1 MTVRAGM
8 IGLGNIGM
16 PMAKRMVGAGLTVA
30 VHDLVPARVDEL
42 VAAGAGAAPSPGA
55 LAARCATIGVCV
67 RDDADVRTVVAALL
81 PEARPGTVIALHGT
95 FHLDTVLAVGEH
107 ARARGVGVVDA
118 CVTGGA
124 AGAAAG
130 TLTTM
135 VGGEPADVEAV
146 RPVLAAFSKT
156 IVPTGALGSGTVVKL
171 CNNLMGYLAWTAVF
185 EAGLLARAAGIA
197 PDVLETATRAG
208 GHLTEAM
215 AGFLRLHQ
223 LPDGTRLSP
232 EHQSRMR
239 AFVEIA
245 EKDLAATVALARRHG
260 LAVPGTAMCAELMAR
275 VYGLEDP
282 GRR

>member
-1 MTVRAGM
+1 M

-16 PMAKRMVGAGLTVA
+16 PMAKRMVGAGLAVT
-30 VHDLVPARVDEL
+30 VHDLVPARVEAL
-42 VAAGAGAAPSPGA
+42 VAAGAVAAASA
-55 LAARCATIGVCV
+55 AELAARCDTIGLCV
-67 RDDADVRTVVAALL
+67 RDDADVRTVVDGLL
-81 PEARPGTVIALHGT
+81 PAARRDAVIALHGT
-95 FHLDTVLAVGEH
+95 FHLDTVLAVGEQ
-107 ARARGVGVVDA
+107 ARARGIGVVDA

-135 VGGEPADVEAV
+135 VGGAPADVEAV
-146 RPVLAAFSKT
+146 RPVLAAFSRT

-197 PDVLETATRAG
+197 PEVLETATRAG

-215 AGFLRLHQ
+215 AGFLHLHQ
-223 LPDGTRLSP
+223 LPDATRLGA
-232 EHQSRMR
+232 EHQTRMR

-260 LAVPGTAMCAELMAR
+260 LAVPGTALCAELMAR
-275 VYGLEDP
+275 VYGLDDP